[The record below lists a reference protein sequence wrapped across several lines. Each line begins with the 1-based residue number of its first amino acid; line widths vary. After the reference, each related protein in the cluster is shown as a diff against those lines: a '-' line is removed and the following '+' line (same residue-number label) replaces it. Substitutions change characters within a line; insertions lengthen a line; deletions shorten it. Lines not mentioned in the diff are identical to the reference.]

1 MSVHV
6 GPSGRRSV
14 RVEVEVAGSPQEVWD
29 AIATGPGV
37 SSWFVPTEFEFG
49 ADGRPDSL
57 VCHFGEG
64 MDANAVVKDWD
75 PPHRFTA
82 ESDDFAP
89 GGPPVATEWTV
100 EPLPEGRCLV
110 SVEHSLLSDSDDWDI
125 FLENTES
132 GWPAFFTVLRVRMS
146 HFRGRPYA
154 LLELMGKATAPES
167 AWIDLATALGLTEAT
182 VGEHRSSPQGAPSLT
197 GTIESVPSESEVLLH
212 LEKPAPGVGHL
223 FALPAGEDVYLSVRL
238 YLYGDQAAAAERE
251 HPIWRS
257 WMEEYVDTAPAN

>member
-1 MSVHV
+1 MSVHL

-14 RVEVEVAGSPQEVWD
+14 RVEVEVAGSPQDVWD

-110 SVEHSLLSDSDDWDI
+110 SVEHSLLSDSDDWDEY
-125 FLENTES
+125 LENTES
-132 GWPAFFTVLRVRMS
+132 GWPAFFTVLRIRMA
-146 HFRGRPYA
+146 HFRDEPFA
-154 LLELMGKATAPES
+154 ILELMGKAISPTTA
-167 AWIDLATALGLTEAT
+167 WTDLANSLNLADPC
-182 VGEHRSSPQGAPSLT
+182 VGEKRKSPPTAPSLA
-197 GTIESVPSESEVLLH
+197 GAVESVPNDSEVLLR
-212 LEKPAPGVGHL
+212 LEQPAPGVAHL
-223 FALPAGEDVYLSVRL
+223 FALPADEDVYLSVRL
-238 YLYGDQAAAAERE
+238 YLYGSQAIATVERE
-251 HPIWRS
+251 QSFWQR
-257 WMEEYVDTAPAN
+257 WMEQYLETN